1 MNEQEFWNILHDVPE
16 PKPIFWRLY
25 YQDDGTPICYS
36 MEELPHNYIEID
48 AETYH
53 RGPLNVRVV
62 KGRIVYLDGNY
73 REKLVPSD
81 TGTMC
86 HKDDI
91 SIVVNTHGQ
100 YWSKKI
106 YITE

>member
-1 MNEQEFWNILHDVPE
+1 MNEQEFWKILHNVPE
-16 PKPIFWRLY
+16 PEPVFWRLY
-25 YQDDGTPICYS
+25 YKDNGTPVCYS

-53 RGPLNVRVV
+53 RGPLNIRVI

-73 REKLVPSD
+73 REKLVLSD

-86 HKDDI
+86 HSADV
-91 SIVVNTHGQ
+91 SIVVNTAGQ

>member
-1 MNEQEFWNILHDVPE
+1 
-16 PKPIFWRLY
+16 
-25 YQDDGTPICYS
+25 

-53 RGPLNVRVV
+53 RGPLNIRVI

-73 REKLVPSD
+73 REKLVPSV

-86 HKDDI
+86 HSADV
-91 SIVVNTHGQ
+91 SIVVNTAGQ